1 MKVAP
6 NALYYGDC
14 LDVMRGWPD
23 EIVDLCYLDPPFNSK
38 SNYNILFGDKRGPD
52 RQQVLAFE
60 DTWHWDEAAADRT
73 GAFERAVGNPAYAA
87 ISGLHTVLGNCG
99 MMAYLSYMAERLIE
113 IRRTLKNTG
122 SIYLHC
128 DPTASHYLKIVMDA
142 IFGQSNFRNEIVW
155 CYRKM
160 PNKVQAFQRNHDVL
174 LYYSKT
180 ENYCFNVVEGKMT
193 EGSKRT
199 FESGKRKGYN
209 ANNSKKMVTVFDWDK
224 YHEAVRIG
232 KIPDDLKAVEFK
244 GGNPPEKDWWG
255 DIKILGGPY
264 NKEKVGYP
272 TQKPIALLQRI
283 IDASSNR
290 GDLVLDPFCGC
301 GTTIDAASRRGR
313 KWLGIDISPFAIDL
327 VKHRRLQDA
336 SIPVYGIP
344 VDVETA
350 RAMARSKPFDFEKWA
365 VTRIPGIMP
374 NRRQVGDGGI
384 DGRGKVLE
392 TSGLV
397 LAQVKGG
404 KFVRGQ
410 LRDFLHTV
418 HREKATLGIYITV
431 DRVTSASALAEAR
444 EAGYFT
450 LGANDYPKVQLWSM
464 VDFFDHRKPDLP
476 SLADPFTGKPMQSD
490 MLRDRDQAML

>member
-23 EIVDLCYLDPPFNSK
+23 EIIDLCYLDPPFNSK

-73 GAFERAVGNPAYAA
+73 GAFERAVGNPAHAA

-128 DPTASHYLKIVMDA
+128 DPTASHYLKVVMDA
-142 IFGQSNFRNEIVW
+142 IFGSANFRNEIVW
-155 CYRKM
+155 CYTGPGSPAMRQFNRKHDTLFWYSIGE
-160 PNKVQAFQRNHDVL
+160 KWAFNRD
-174 LYYSKT
+174 
-180 ENYCFNVVEGKMT
+180 
-193 EGSKRT
+193 
-199 FESGKRKGYN
+199 
-209 ANNSKKMVTVFDWDK
+209 
-224 YHEAVRIG
+224 AVRIPYKDPNQRPREAYNTGSAFDPENIERMRSKG
-232 KIPDDLKAVEFK
+232 KVPETWWMQEQGNGLRIVARSKAE
-244 GGNPPEKDWWG
+244 N
-255 DIKILGGPY
+255 L
-264 NKEKVGYP
+264 GYP
-272 TQKPIALLQRI
+272 TQKPIALLERI
-283 IDASSNR
+283 IEASSNR

-301 GTTIDAASRRGR
+301 GTTIDAAHRRHR

-350 RAMARSKPFDFEKWA
+350 RTMARSKPFDFEKWA

>member
-14 LDVMRGWPD
+14 LDVMRRWPD
-23 EIVDLCYLDPPFNSK
+23 EIVDLCYMDPPFNSK

-113 IRRTLKNTG
+113 IRRTLKSSG

-142 IFGQSNFRNEIVW
+142 IFGSANFRNEIVW
-155 CYRKM
+155 CYTGPGSPAMRQFNRK
-160 PNKVQAFQRNHDVL
+160 HDTL
-174 LYYSKT
+174 FWYSVGEKWT
-180 ENYCFNVVEGKMT
+180 FN
-193 EGSKRT
+193 R
-199 FESGKRKGYN
+199 
-209 ANNSKKMVTVFDWDK
+209 D
-224 YHEAVRIG
+224 AVRIPHKDG
-232 KIPDDLKAVEFK
+232 GPHAGGFVGTDRKPDDPEYGSKGKVPETWWAQEQGNGLRIVARSKAE
-244 GGNPPEKDWWG
+244 N
-255 DIKILGGPY
+255 L
-264 NKEKVGYP
+264 GYP
-272 TQKPIALLQRI
+272 TQKPIALLERI
-283 IDASSNR
+283 INASSNR

-301 GTTIDAASRRGR
+301 GTTIDAANRRGR

-327 VKHRRLQDA
+327 VKHRRLRDA

-350 RAMARSKPFDFEKWA
+350 REMARSKPFDFEKWA

-374 NRRQVGDGGI
+374 NRRQIGDGGI

-464 VDFFDHRKPDLP
+464 ADFFDHRKPDLP